1 MKSASKKEA
10 LKKEIEDKKNIAKGN
25 KLVYKNDSNKGLSK

>member
-1 MKSASKKEA
+1 MKSTSKKET
-10 LKKEIEDKKNIAKGN
+10 LKKEIEHKKNIAKGD